1 MNNATKKYLS
11 FDSEEERDENIS
23 KLMSLVSRIETLK
36 VLSNLSSEFQEED
49 VARYDTRI
57 SNLRKLMAEILK
69 QYA

>member
-11 FDSEEERDENIS
+11 FDSEEEQDENVS

-36 VLSNLSSEFQEED
+36 ILSNLSSEFQEES

-57 SNLRKLMAEILK
+57 SNLRKLIAEIIK
-69 QYA
+69 QHA